1 MSTIRKAAL
10 VEEMTYQG
18 TFVTSIV
25 NCRPALL
32 DPVVKSQGLP
42 GQG

>member
-18 TFVTSIV
+18 TFVTSIAARR
-25 NCRPALL
+25 CWIPL
-32 DPVVKSQGLP
+32 
-42 GQG
+42 